1 MLNLVIGLASLSL
14 FILKKYMNMIM
25 NFENT
30 YTSKTILTVL
40 TIPYGIGK
48 TCALLLENMIAVNV
62 VATNP

>member
-48 TCALLLENMIAVNV
+48 TIPSSLENMIAVNV
-62 VATNP
+62 EATNP